1 VFSAQYVALYIGF
14 HAITLP
20 FCLGDEKHY
29 SVGIAPES
37 RQILPIRVI
46 ATHDYFSHVCTVFAA
61 QKFVP
66 AVLTL
71 GFESPTAF
79 LTPGP
84 SIDGTAIVGHQRG
97 PILHRRDSEF
107 RLRPDRQPAIAL
119 EESGFQRAGPLQ

>member
-1 VFSAQYVALYIGF
+1 MFSAQYVALYIGF

-20 FCLGDEKHY
+20 FCLGDEKHH

-46 ATHDYFSHVCTVFAA
+46 ATHDDFSHACTVFAA

-71 GFESPTAF
+71 GFESPTRLPHARPF
-79 LTPGP
+79 N
-84 SIDGTAIVGHQRG
+84 RW
-97 PILHRRDSEF
+97 HRYRRPPARTDSAPEG
-107 RLRPDRQPAIAL
+107 Q
-119 EESGFQRAGPLQ
+119 